1 MDAVVYQIVE
11 KAAASDVALEKAMS
25 CHVWKA
31 HSRSLLVLVSA
42 DSPSLLVLLSMV
54 LVFCPQVWSLLLP
67 LLGRQGPLR
76 AVVSLALEVV

>member
-11 KAAASDVALEKAMS
+11 KAAVSDVALEKAMS

-54 LVFCPQVWSLLLP
+54 LMVLVLLS
-67 LLGRQGPLR
+67 
-76 AVVSLALEVV
+76 AVVLAVVKVLSMVVQACL

>member
-25 CHVWKA
+25 CHVSEA

-42 DSPSLLVLLSMV
+42 DSPSLVVLLSMV
-54 LVFCPQVWSLLLP
+54 LVLLSVVVL
-67 LLGRQGPLR
+67 
-76 AVVSLALEVV
+76 AVVKVLSMVVQACL